1 MSKLASRGAASVSA
15 VGMVTPEIRVCGIIM
30 ESDIPR
36 LSANCA
42 SLVMA
47 SHSSKMTSLNLL
59 LHIDRTISLPDEGL
73 DSFIPCK
80 GGQSK
85 AALISGEQ
93 MGEGSA
99 EHT

>member
-30 ESDIPR
+30 ESDVPR

-73 DSFIPCK
+73 TLSFPVRAV
-80 GGQSK
+80 K
-85 AALISGEQ
+85 AKQ
-93 MGEGSA
+93 
-99 EHT
+99 H